1 MTTQLHRVK
10 DFSLESCWHTVHS
23 ISNKMSLQLSR
34 FLNYCFNFYSVFIV
48 YHNRGCFSNYLCC
61 CIFNNTKQSL
71 KFLFCSTVKIARWG
85 HVHLSWTSVVLVI
98 LTQKEQ
104 AQGSVWVIVDP
115 PICNCFP
122 QYMTNH
128 RMTTEFMISDQK
140 RTFIVNE

>member
-1 MTTQLHRVK
+1 M
-10 DFSLESCWHTVHS
+10 
-23 ISNKMSLQLSR
+23 
-34 FLNYCFNFYSVFIV
+34 
-48 YHNRGCFSNYLCC
+48 
-61 CIFNNTKQSL
+61 
-71 KFLFCSTVKIARWG
+71 
-85 HVHLSWTSVVLVI
+85 HLSWTSVVLVI